1 MLRAGV
7 SGLPRSC
14 LAYDEDI
21 LSWRE
26 SENLPRIEHCREPP
40 GGDMQRRGGSGQP
53 VKGPRRSVTGAKR
66 LKALTPQTSPAELLE
81 QLDLR
86 TRELD
91 ESREQQ
97 TATAEILKVLNRSTF
112 DLQTVFDTIVVNAVR
127 LCHAHMGAVHR
138 FSLSSSMAA

>member
-1 MLRAGV
+1 M
-7 SGLPRSC
+7 
-14 LAYDEDI
+14 
-21 LSWRE
+21 
-26 SENLPRIEHCREPP
+26 
-40 GGDMQRRGGSGQP
+40 
-53 VKGPRRSVTGAKR
+53 KGPRRSVTGAKR

-112 DLQTVFDTIVVNAVR
+112 DLQTV
-127 LCHAHMGAVHR
+127 
-138 FSLSSSMAA
+138 S